1 MQLRLDPALCADS
14 STASKLLINI
24 SNRVDQLQKNFTL
37 NFDALFLSF
46 VQGQARRRE
55 WCWGRR
61 ASLGGYAS
69 TIIPS
74 TEWDS
79 FLFFA
84 FSTCNFTTWKQQQWK
99 EVRESELR
107 GEREKRSEKQNN
119 WFPKALKSWCR
130 RICVSVYGNYI
141 SMDSGCLAL
150 FVPVPRTTL
159 FIDGNGSSWLAWAIA
174 ISATATTVCVGL
186 QP

>member
-84 FSTCNFTTWKQQQWK
+84 FLPAISQH
-99 EVRESELR
+99 ESSNNERRWEWVSR
-107 GEREKRSEKQNN
+107 GASERKDQKSKIID
-119 WFPKALKSWCR
+119 FPKHWKADVEGYVWVFMGITSRWIR
-130 RICVSVYGNYI
+130 VVWR
-141 SMDSGCLAL
+141 CLCQCQGRL
-150 FVPVPRTTL
+150 YL
-159 FIDGNGSSWLAWAIA
+159 
-174 ISATATTVCVGL
+174 
-186 QP
+186 